1 MGIFNMFGDHE
12 HRVFNYKPI
21 YYDPKKEELRQKF
34 GHVDGTMDKEMKDEA
49 YVPGSYIQGSWRNGN
64 YRRSRSSSTK
74 VQGIIGIIGL
84 ILIFVMLWFIAKFY
98 QLL

>member
-1 MGIFNMFGDHE
+1 MGIFNMFGEQE

-34 GHVDGTMDKEMKDEA
+34 GHVDGTMDKEMKKDTS
-49 YVPGSYIQGSWRNGN
+49 VPGSYIQGSWRDGN

-74 VQGIIGIIGL
+74 VQGIIGIVGL

>member
-34 GHVDGTMDKEMKDEA
+34 GQVDGPLDKEMKEDT

-64 YRRSRSSSTK
+64 YRRSRSSFTK
-74 VQGIIGIIGL
+74 VQGIIGIVGL

>member
-1 MGIFNMFGDHE
+1 MGIFNMFGEQE

-34 GHVDGTMDKEMKDEA
+34 GHVDGTMDKEMKKDT
-49 YVPGSYIQGSWRNGN
+49 YVPGSYIQGSRRDGN

-74 VQGIIGIIGL
+74 IGGIIGIVGL

>member
-1 MGIFNMFGDHE
+1 MGIFNMFGDQE

-34 GHVDGTMDKEMKDEA
+34 GHVDGTIDEEMKKDT
-49 YVPGSYIQGSWRNGN
+49 YVPGSYIQGSWRDGN
-64 YRRSRSSSTK
+64 YRRSRSASTK
-74 VQGIIGIIGL
+74 IGGIIGIIGL
-84 ILIFVMLWFIAKFY
+84 SLIFVMLWFIAKFF